1 MRLLFILFFII
12 IKNSYSINWT
22 KEFNGISSSEKINL
36 SNGGT
41 ISHYKNFGNW
51 KDSLGNYG
59 TQKLLIDFNFLL
71 KRLKIGKCLRRYG
84 PRQELFC
91 TRIF

>member
-1 MRLLFILFFII
+1 MRFLFIFFIA

-59 TQKLLIDFNFLL
+59 TQKCNGTILIDTS
-71 KRLKIGKCLRRYG
+71 KKLKIGKCFVKVWIKTGVILY
-84 PRQELFC
+84 
-91 TRIF
+91 